1 MIIRSH
7 KQRCGIQKFFII
19 NGKTVLKWIDHNGPP
34 KNNLDI
40 ILKFRQTVQKLPL
53 NYLHRGKEEQSLL
66 KVQRKRKEINKGE
79 RE

>member
-1 MIIRSH
+1 M
-7 KQRCGIQKFFII
+7 
-19 NGKTVLKWIDHNGPP
+19 DHNGPP

-53 NYLHRGKEEQSLL
+53 NYPHRGKEEQSLL
-66 KVQRKRKEINKGE
+66 KVQRKRKEINKGK

>member
-1 MIIRSH
+1 M
-7 KQRCGIQKFFII
+7 
-19 NGKTVLKWIDHNGPP
+19 DHNEPP

-66 KVQRKRKEINKGE
+66 KVQRKRKEINKGK